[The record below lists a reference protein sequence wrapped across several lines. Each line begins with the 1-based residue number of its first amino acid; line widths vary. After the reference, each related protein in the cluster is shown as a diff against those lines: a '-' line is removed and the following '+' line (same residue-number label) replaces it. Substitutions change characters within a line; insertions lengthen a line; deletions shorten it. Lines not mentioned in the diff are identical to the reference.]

1 MTDNEKRAHDFAIAV
16 LIKEGIPSLGQ
27 NSPIMAKDK
36 DEEYFKVYETAYDK
50 ALKHFEK
57 D

>member
-16 LIKEGIPSLGQ
+16 LIKEDIPALGK
-27 NSPIMAKDK
+27 NSPMMVKDK
-36 DEEYFKVYETAYDK
+36 DEEYFKVYESACNK
-50 ALKHFEK
+50 ALRHFEK

>member
-16 LIKEGIPSLGQ
+16 LIRKNIPSLDPR
-27 NSPIMAKDK
+27 NPAMVSDK
-36 DEEYFKVYETAYDK
+36 DEEYFKAYESAYNK